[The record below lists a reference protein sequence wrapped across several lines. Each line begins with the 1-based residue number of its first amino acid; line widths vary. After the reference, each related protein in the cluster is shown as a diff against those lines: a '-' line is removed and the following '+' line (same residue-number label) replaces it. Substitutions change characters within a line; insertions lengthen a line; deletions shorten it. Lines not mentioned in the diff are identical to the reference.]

1 MLGIKRKGF
10 SILEVMLVLVILAI
24 LAIPMGLL
32 IAQNLADTA
41 FTNRQI
47 KEQEVLATIM
57 TDMEKALRTATK
69 NGGGIDLTVTKKII
83 FNAYAPQALI
93 GTVPAINAFT
103 YELKAD
109 GLFYKNNGVFPAG
122 LETNLVTSF
131 TFPLGTTKQSL
142 VTAPY
147 FITVHLEAVNPNLGT
162 STILEKTIYLENY

>member
-32 IAQNLADTA
+32 IAQNLANTA
-41 FTNRQI
+41 FTSRQI

-57 TDMEKALRTATK
+57 TDIEKALRTATK
-69 NGGGIDLTVTKKII
+69 TNGAIDLTVTKKII
-83 FNAYAPQALI
+83 FNASNPQALI
-93 GTVPAINAFT
+93 GTLPTISAFT

-109 GLFYKNNGVFPAG
+109 GLFYKNNVVFPVG

-131 TFPLGTTKQSL
+131 TFPLGTTKQAL
-142 VTAPY
+142 TMAPY
-147 FITVHLEAVNPNLGT
+147 FITVRLEAINPNLGT
-162 STILEKTIYLENY
+162 STILEKTIYLLNY